1 MAGGLLQI
9 VASGAQDVYLTGN
22 PQITFFKVVYRR
34 HTNFSI
40 ESIQQF
46 FRNEQN
52 LDFGK
57 STYSVLERK
66 GDLISNAVL
75 EITLPALKQDQAR
88 NGGGG
93 NATYVNWVN
102 GIGNA
107 LIKSLVVKI
116 GGYSVDTQSG
126 EWLDI
131 NSQYNVVKDKRA
143 AYDEMTGYRSGVNNA
158 SPILA
163 DEEVTLHIPLN
174 FWFTNPGLALPI
186 EALQYHDVEIYFTFA
201 NLADMIVSDV
211 AITNPLTDASTT
223 ATFSSCKLYIDYI
236 FLDTDEKRR
245 TTQSSHEYLIEQV
258 QTLNYEDIFAGD
270 ISRKIDLFLKHPV
283 KALYWVIS
291 NNQYTT
297 TGSTGENNQPFLY
310 DADTASVNKDT
321 FTSMK
326 LLFNGSD
333 RFTERPAKYFRLT
346 QPYQY
351 FKCCPAKT
359 IYSYSFALRP
369 FDLQPSGSCNF
380 SRIDNVKMNIT
391 FVAAT
396 QTTSPS
402 RLKIYAVNYNVLRIM
417 NGMSSVV
424 FS

>member
-57 STYSVLERK
+57 STYSVIERK
-66 GDLISNAVL
+66 ADLMSGAVL
-75 EITLPALKQDQAR
+75 EITLPKLNQTQ
-88 NGGGG
+88 GG
-93 NATYVNWVN
+93 ATYVNWVN

-107 LIKSLVVKI
+107 LIKSAIVKI
-116 GGYSVDTQSG
+116 GGYTVDTQSG
-126 EWLDI
+126 EWMDI
-131 NSQYNVVKDKRA
+131 HSQYNVSKDKQNT
-143 AYDEMTGYRSGVNNA
+143 YDEMVGNRATSTN
-158 SPILA
+158 ILA
-163 DEEVTLHIPLN
+163 DNELTLHIPLH
-174 FWFTNPGLALPI
+174 FWFSNPGLALPV
-186 EALQYHDVEIYFTFA
+186 EALQYHDVEIHFDFA
-201 NLADMIVSDV
+201 KLADMIVSDV
-211 AITNPLTDASTT
+211 ALSAPVNTT
-223 ATFSSCKLYIDYI
+223 GAIAAFSACKLYVDYV

-245 TTQSSHEYLIEQV
+245 TIQSSHEYLIEQV
-258 QTLNYEDIFAGD
+258 QILNAEDINAGD
-270 ISRKIDLFLKHPV
+270 TSRKLDLFLKHPV
-283 KALYWVIS
+283 KALYWVMS
-291 NNQYTT
+291 NNKYTT
-297 TGSTGENNQPFLY
+297 TGSMGKNNQPLLY
-310 DADTASVNKDT
+310 EADNSIENKDT

-326 LLFNGSD
+326 LLFNGGD

-351 FKCCPAKT
+351 FKCCPDKY

-369 FDLQPSGSCNF
+369 YDLQPSGTCNF
-380 SRIDNVKMNIT
+380 SRIDNVKMNIA
-391 FVAAT
+391 FNAT
-396 QTTSPS
+396 NQTATASK
-402 RLKIYAVNYNVLRIM
+402 LKIYAVNYNVLRVM
-417 NGMSSVV
+417 NGMSSIV

>member
-34 HTNFSI
+34 HTNFSM

-57 STYSVLERK
+57 SAYSVIERK
-66 GDLISNAVL
+66 ADLMSGAVL
-75 EITLPALKQDQAR
+75 EITLPALNQTQD
-88 NGGGG
+88 G
-93 NATYVNWVN
+93 NTRVNWVN

-107 LIKSLVVKI
+107 LIKSAVVKI
-116 GGYSVDTQSG
+116 GGYTVDTQSG
-126 EWLDI
+126 EWMDI
-131 NSQYNVVKDKRA
+131 HSQYNVTKDKRNT
-143 AYDEMTGYRSGVNNA
+143 YDEMVGNRATDTN
-158 SPILA
+158 ILA
-163 DEEVTLHIPLN
+163 DNELTLHIPLN
-174 FWFTNPGLALPI
+174 FWFSNPGLALPI
-186 EALQYHDVEIYFTFA
+186 EALQYHDVEIYFNFA

-211 AITNPLTDASTT
+211 ASVSAPLDTNGAVASFR
-223 ATFSSCKLYIDYI
+223 ACKLYVDYV

-245 TTQSSHEYLIEQV
+245 TIQSSHEYLIEQV
-258 QTLNYEDIFAGD
+258 QTLNPEDIAIND
-270 ISRKIDLFLKHPV
+270 TSRKLDLFLKHPV
-283 KALYWVIS
+283 KVLYWVMS

-297 TGSTGENNQPFLY
+297 TGSTGKNNQPLLY
-310 DADTASVNKDT
+310 EANNSVENKDT
-321 FTSMK
+321 FTTMK
-326 LLFNGSD
+326 LLFNGGD

-351 FKCCPAKT
+351 FKCCPDKY

-369 FDLQPSGSCNF
+369 YDLQPSGTCNF

-391 FVAAT
+391 FNAT
-396 QTTSPS
+396 NQTATASK
-402 RLKIYAVNYNVLRIM
+402 LKIYAVNYNVLRVM

>member
-34 HTNFSI
+34 HTNFSM

-57 STYSVLERK
+57 STYSVIERK
-66 GDLISNAVL
+66 ADLMSGAVL
-75 EITLPALKQDQAR
+75 EITLPALNQTQ
-88 NGGGG
+88 GG
-93 NATYVNWVN
+93 NTRVNWVD

-107 LIKSLVVKI
+107 LIKSAVVKI
-116 GGYSVDTQSG
+116 GGYTVDTQSG
-126 EWLDI
+126 EWMDI
-131 NSQYNVVKDKRA
+131 HSQYNVTKDKRNT
-143 AYDEMTGYRSGVNNA
+143 YDEMIGNRATDTN
-158 SPILA
+158 ILA
-163 DEEVTLHIPLN
+163 NNELTLHIPLN
-174 FWFTNPGLALPI
+174 FWFSNPGLALPI
-186 EALQYHDVEIYFTFA
+186 EALQYHDVEIHFNFSA
-201 NLADMIVSDV
+201 LADMIVSDV
-211 AITNPLTDASTT
+211 ASVSAPVNSVGAVAAFT
-223 ATFSSCKLYIDYI
+223 ACKLYVDYV

-245 TTQSSHEYLIEQV
+245 TIQSSHEYLIEQV
-258 QTLNYEDIFAGD
+258 QILNAEDIKAGNT
-270 ISRKIDLFLKHPV
+270 SSKLDLFLKHPV
-283 KALYWVIS
+283 KALYWVMS
-291 NNQYTT
+291 NNKYTT
-297 TGSTGENNQPFLY
+297 TGSMGKNNQPLLY
-310 DADTASVNKDT
+310 EADNSIENKDT

-326 LLFNGSD
+326 LLFNGGD

-351 FKCCPAKT
+351 FKCCPDKY

-369 FDLQPSGSCNF
+369 YDLQPSGTCNF

-391 FVAAT
+391 FNAT
-396 QTTSPS
+396 NQTATASK
-402 RLKIYAVNYNVLRIM
+402 LKIYAVNYNVLRVM

>member
-57 STYSVLERK
+57 STYSVIERK
-66 GDLISNAVL
+66 ADLMSGAVL
-75 EITLPALKQDQAR
+75 EITLPKLNQTQ
-88 NGGGG
+88 GG
-93 NATYVNWVN
+93 ATYVNWVN

-107 LIKSLVVKI
+107 LIKSAIVKI
-116 GGYSVDTQSG
+116 GGYTVDTQSG
-126 EWLDI
+126 EWMDI
-131 NSQYNVVKDKRA
+131 HSQYNVSKDKQNT
-143 AYDEMTGYRSGVNNA
+143 YDEMVGNRATSTN
-158 SPILA
+158 ILA
-163 DEEVTLHIPLN
+163 DNELTLHIPLH
-174 FWFTNPGLALPI
+174 FWFSNPGLALPV
-186 EALQYHDVEIYFTFA
+186 EALQYHDVEIHFDFA
-201 NLADMIVSDV
+201 KLADMIVSDV
-211 AITNPLTDASTT
+211 ALSAPVDTT
-223 ATFSSCKLYIDYI
+223 GAIAAFSACKLYVDYV

-245 TTQSSHEYLIEQV
+245 TIQSSHEYLIEQV
-258 QTLNYEDIFAGD
+258 QILNAEDINAGD
-270 ISRKIDLFLKHPV
+270 TSRKLDLFLKHPV
-283 KALYWVIS
+283 KALYWVMS

-297 TGSTGENNQPFLY
+297 TGSTGKNNQPLLY
-310 DADTASVNKDT
+310 EADNSIENKDT

-326 LLFNGSD
+326 LLFNGGD

-351 FKCCPAKT
+351 FKCCPDKY

-369 FDLQPSGSCNF
+369 YDLQPSGTCNF
-380 SRIDNVKMNIT
+380 SRIDNVKMNIA
-391 FVAAT
+391 FNAT
-396 QTTSPS
+396 NQTATASK
-402 RLKIYAVNYNVLRIM
+402 LKVYAVNYNVLRVM
-417 NGMSSVV
+417 NGMSSIV

>member
-34 HTNFSI
+34 HTNFSM

-57 STYSVLERK
+57 SAYSVIERK
-66 GDLISNAVL
+66 ADLMSGAVL
-75 EITLPALKQDQAR
+75 EITLPALNQTQV
-88 NGGGG
+88 G
-93 NATYVNWVN
+93 NTRVNWVD

-107 LIKSLVVKI
+107 LIKSAIVKI
-116 GGYSVDTQSG
+116 GGYTVDTQSG
-126 EWLDI
+126 EWMDI
-131 NSQYNVVKDKRA
+131 HSQYNVTKDKRNT
-143 AYDEMTGYRSGVNNA
+143 YDEMVGNRATDTN
-158 SPILA
+158 ILSNQ
-163 DEEVTLHIPLN
+163 ELTLHIPLN
-174 FWFTNPGLALPI
+174 FWFSNPGLALPI
-186 EALQYHDVEIYFTFA
+186 EALQYHDVEIYFNFA

-211 AITNPLTDASTT
+211 ASVSTPLDTNGAVASFR
-223 ATFSSCKLYIDYI
+223 ACKLYVDYV

-245 TTQSSHEYLIEQV
+245 TIQSSHEYLIEQV
-258 QTLNYEDIFAGD
+258 QTLNPEDIAIND
-270 ISRKIDLFLKHPV
+270 TSRKLDLFLKHPV

-297 TGSTGENNQPFLY
+297 TSSTGKNNQPLLY
-310 DADTASVNKDT
+310 DADNSVENKDT
-321 FTSMK
+321 FTTMK
-326 LLFNGSD
+326 LLFNGGD

-351 FKCCPAKT
+351 FKCCPDKY

-369 FDLQPSGSCNF
+369 YDLQPSGTCNF

-391 FVAAT
+391 FNSTNQTAT
-396 QTTSPS
+396 ASK
-402 RLKIYAVNYNVLRIM
+402 LKVYAVNYNVLRVM

>member
-1 MAGGLLQI
+1 MTGGLLQI

-34 HTNFSI
+34 HTNFSL

-46 FRNEQN
+46 FRNENN

-66 GDLISNAVL
+66 ADLMSGVVL
-75 EITLPALKQDQAR
+75 ELTLPALEQVQMGT
-88 NGGGG
+88 GGVQS
-93 NATYVNWVN
+93 TKVNWVN

-107 LIKSLVVKI
+107 ILSSVLVKI
-116 GGYSVDTQSG
+116 GGYTVDTQSG
-126 EWLDI
+126 EWMDI
-131 NSQYNVVKDKRA
+131 NSQYNVTQDKRG
-143 AYDEMTGYRSGVNNA
+143 AYDEMLGYRQTDLN
-158 SPILA
+158 ILA
-163 DEEVTLHIPLN
+163 KDELTLHIPLN

-186 EALQYHDVEIYFTFA
+186 EALQYHDVEIYFNFA

-211 AITNPLTDASTT
+211 PITNPLTTT
-223 ATFSSCKLYIDYI
+223 GVTVKFVSCKLYVDYI
-236 FLDTDEKRR
+236 YLDTEEKRR
-245 TTQSSHEYLIEQV
+245 TIQTSHEYLIEQV
-258 QTLNYEDIFAGD
+258 QMLNYEEIFAND
-270 ISRKIDLFLKHPV
+270 TSRKIDLFLKHPV
-283 KALYWVIS
+283 KSLYWVIS

-297 TGSTGENNQPFLY
+297 TGSTGNNNKPLNY
-310 DADTASVNKDT
+310 DAINTIDNKDT
-321 FTSMK
+321 FNVMR

-333 RFTERPAKYFRLT
+333 RFTDRPAKYFRLT

-351 FKCCPAKT
+351 FKCCPTKS

-369 FDLQPSGSCNF
+369 YDLQPSGSCNF

-391 FVAAT
+391 FDSTNQTAT
-396 QTTSPS
+396 PS
-402 RLKIYAVNYNVLRIM
+402 KLKVYAVNYNVLRVM
-417 NGMSSVV
+417 NGMSSIV

>member
-57 STYSVLERK
+57 STYSVIERK
-66 GDLISNAVL
+66 ADLMSGAVL
-75 EITLPALKQDQAR
+75 EITLPKLNQTQS
-88 NGGGG
+88 G
-93 NATYVNWVN
+93 ATSVNWVN

-107 LIKSLVVKI
+107 LIKSAVVKI
-116 GGYSVDTQSG
+116 GGYTVDTQSG
-126 EWLDI
+126 EWMDI
-131 NSQYNVVKDKRA
+131 HSQYNVSKDKQNT
-143 AYDEMTGYRSGVNNA
+143 YDEMVGNRATSTN
-158 SPILA
+158 ILA
-163 DEEVTLHIPLN
+163 DNELTLHIPLH
-174 FWFTNPGLALPI
+174 FWFSNPGLALPV
-186 EALQYHDVEIYFTFA
+186 EALQYHDVEIHFEFA
-201 NLADMIVSDV
+201 KLADMIVSDV
-211 AITNPLTDASTT
+211 ALSAPVNSAGAVAAFT
-223 ATFSSCKLYIDYI
+223 ACKLYVDYV

-245 TTQSSHEYLIEQV
+245 TIQSSHEYLIEQV
-258 QTLNYEDIFAGD
+258 QTLNAEDIDAGD
-270 ISRKIDLFLKHPV
+270 TSRKLDLFLKHPV
-283 KALYWVIS
+283 KALYWVMS

-297 TGSTGENNQPFLY
+297 TGSTGKNNQPLLY
-310 DADTASVNKDT
+310 EADNSVENKDT

-326 LLFNGSD
+326 LLFNGGD

-351 FKCCPAKT
+351 FKCCPDKY

-369 FDLQPSGSCNF
+369 YDLQPSGTCNF
-380 SRIDNVKMNIT
+380 SRIDNVKMNIA
-391 FVAAT
+391 FNAT
-396 QTTSPS
+396 NQTATASK
-402 RLKIYAVNYNVLRIM
+402 LKVYAVNYNVLRVM
-417 NGMSSVV
+417 NGMSSIV

>member
-57 STYSVLERK
+57 STYSVIERK
-66 GDLISNAVL
+66 ADLMSGAVL
-75 EITLPALKQDQAR
+75 EITLPALNQTQV
-88 NGGGG
+88 G
-93 NATYVNWVN
+93 NTRVNWVD

-107 LIKSLVVKI
+107 LIKSAIVKI
-116 GGYSVDTQSG
+116 GGYTVDTQSG
-126 EWLDI
+126 EWMDI
-131 NSQYNVVKDKRA
+131 HSQYNVTKDKRNT
-143 AYDEMTGYRSGVNNA
+143 YDEMVGNRATDTN
-158 SPILA
+158 ILSNQ
-163 DEEVTLHIPLN
+163 ELTLHIPLN
-174 FWFTNPGLALPI
+174 FWFSNPGLALPI
-186 EALQYHDVEIYFTFA
+186 EALQYHDVEIHFNFA

-211 AITNPLTDASTT
+211 ASVSTPLDTKGEIA
-223 ATFSSCKLYIDYI
+223 AFSACKLYVDYV

-245 TTQSSHEYLIEQV
+245 TIQSSHEYLIEQV
-258 QTLNYEDIFAGD
+258 QTLNPEDIDIGD
-270 ISRKIDLFLKHPV
+270 LSRKIDLFLKHPV
-283 KALYWVIS
+283 KALYWVMS

-297 TGSTGENNQPFLY
+297 TGSTGKNNQPLLY
-310 DADTASVNKDT
+310 DADNSVENKDT

-326 LLFNGSD
+326 LLFNGGD

-351 FKCCPAKT
+351 FKCCPDKY

-369 FDLQPSGSCNF
+369 YDLQPSGTCNF

-391 FVAAT
+391 FNSTNQTAT
-396 QTTSPS
+396 ASK
-402 RLKIYAVNYNVLRIM
+402 LKIYAVNYNVLRVM
-417 NGMSSVV
+417 NGMSSIV

>member
-34 HTNFSI
+34 HTNFSM

-57 STYSVLERK
+57 SAYSVIERK
-66 GDLISNAVL
+66 ADLMSGAVL
-75 EITLPALKQDQAR
+75 EVTLPALQQIQ
-88 NGGGG
+88 NGSK
-93 NATYVNWVN
+93 NVNWVD

-107 LIKSLVVKI
+107 LIKSVTVKI
-116 GGYSVDTQSG
+116 GGYTIDTQSG
-126 EWLDI
+126 EWMDI
-131 NSQYNVVKDKRA
+131 HSQYNVTKDKRNT
-143 AYDEMTGYRSGVNNA
+143 YDEMIGNRATDEN
-158 SPILA
+158 ILSNQ
-163 DEEVTLHIPLN
+163 ELTLYIPLN
-174 FWFTNPGLALPI
+174 FWFSNPGLALPI
-186 EALQYHDVEIYFTFA
+186 EALQYHDVEIHFNFA
-201 NLADMIVSDV
+201 NSADMIISVGENVDGVPATSITTPLDIDGKVV
-211 AITNPLTDASTT
+211 A
-223 ATFSSCKLYIDYI
+223 FKFCKLYVDYI

-245 TTQSSHEYLIEQV
+245 TIQSSHEYLIEQV
-258 QTLNYEDIFAGD
+258 QTLNNEDILKNET
-270 ISRKIDLFLKHPV
+270 SRKINLFLKHPV
-283 KALYWVIS
+283 KALYWIIS
-291 NNQYTT
+291 NNEYTT
-297 TGSTGENNQPFLY
+297 IGSTGKNNQPLLY
-310 DADTASVNKDT
+310 DADNNVENKDT

-326 LLFNGSD
+326 LLFNGGD

-351 FKCCPAKT
+351 FKCCPDKY

-369 FDLQPSGSCNF
+369 YDLQPSGSCNF
-380 SRIDNVKMNIT
+380 SRIDNVKMNI
-391 FVAAT
+391 FFDAPT
-396 QTTSPS
+396 QTATPS
-402 RLKIYAVNYNVLRIM
+402 KLKVYAVNYNVLRVM

>member
-34 HTNFSI
+34 HTNFSM

-57 STYSVLERK
+57 SAYSVIERK
-66 GDLISNAVL
+66 ADLMSGAVL
-75 EITLPALKQDQAR
+75 EITLPALNQTQ
-88 NGGGG
+88 GG
-93 NATYVNWVN
+93 NTRVNWVD

-107 LIKSLVVKI
+107 LIKSAIVKI
-116 GGYSVDTQSG
+116 GGYTVDTQSG
-126 EWLDI
+126 EWMDI
-131 NSQYNVVKDKRA
+131 HSQYNVTKDKRNT
-143 AYDEMTGYRSGVNNA
+143 YDEMVGNRATDTN
-158 SPILA
+158 ILA
-163 DEEVTLHIPLN
+163 DNELTLHIPLN
-174 FWFTNPGLALPI
+174 FWFSNPGLALPI
-186 EALQYHDVEIYFTFA
+186 EALQYHDVEIYFNFA

-211 AITNPLTDASTT
+211 TSVSAPLDTNGAVASFR
-223 ATFSSCKLYIDYI
+223 ACKLYVDYV

-245 TTQSSHEYLIEQV
+245 TIQSSHEYLIEQV
-258 QTLNYEDIFAGD
+258 QTLNPEDIAIND
-270 ISRKIDLFLKHPV
+270 TSRKLDLFLKHPV
-283 KALYWVIS
+283 KALYWVMS

-297 TGSTGENNQPFLY
+297 TGSTGKNNQPLLY
-310 DADTASVNKDT
+310 DADNSIENKDT
-321 FTSMK
+321 FTTMK
-326 LLFNGSD
+326 LLFNGGD

-351 FKCCPAKT
+351 FKCCPDKY

-369 FDLQPSGSCNF
+369 YDLQPSGTCNF

-391 FVAAT
+391 FNAT
-396 QTTSPS
+396 NQTATASK
-402 RLKIYAVNYNVLRIM
+402 LKIYAVNYNVLRVM